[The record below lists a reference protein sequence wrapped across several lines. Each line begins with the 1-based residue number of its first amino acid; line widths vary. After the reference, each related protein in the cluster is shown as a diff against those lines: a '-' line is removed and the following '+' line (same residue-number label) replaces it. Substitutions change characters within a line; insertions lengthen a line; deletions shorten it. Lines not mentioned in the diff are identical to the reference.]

1 MQEHTFLTYVLIFL
15 FTLLSSALCLSKLI
29 PFLRERAKQPIYEEG
44 PRWHLKKA
52 GTPTMGGVGFVLPVS
67 LILLIF
73 SAVLYFTGEKYFSKS
88 LAITST
94 FALLNSAIGI
104 FDDLTKLKRKENAGL
119 SPSQKIFL
127 QSLLALGLL
136 LARKFILFESS
147 VIYFSFGAFDLGALY
162 YPLSFIAIL
171 GTINCANLT
180 DGIDGLASGVAFA
193 IGVALFYISAFT
205 NTEVAAVSAAL
216 IGASVG
222 FLIFNL
228 HPAKIFMGDTGSL
241 FFGAITVGCAF
252 SLGNPLIIAFVGIVY
267 LIEGFS
273 VILQVTFFKLTKKR
287 IFKMAPIH
295 HHFEK
300 CGWSEN
306 KIVLSA
312 IFLTLIVS
320 LFAFAIFV

>member
-1 MQEHTFLTYVLIFL
+1 
-15 FTLLSSALCLSKLI
+15 
-29 PFLRERAKQPIYEEG
+29 
-44 PRWHLKKA
+44 
-52 GTPTMGGVGFVLPVS
+52 
-67 LILLIF
+67 
-73 SAVLYFTGEKYFSKS
+73 
-88 LAITST
+88 
-94 FALLNSAIGI
+94 
-104 FDDLTKLKRKENAGL
+104 
-119 SPSQKIFL
+119 
-127 QSLLALGLL
+127 
-136 LARKFILFESS
+136 
-147 VIYFSFGAFDLGALY
+147 
-162 YPLSFIAIL
+162 
-171 GTINCANLT
+171 
-180 DGIDGLASGVAFA
+180 
-193 IGVALFYISAFT
+193 
-205 NTEVAAVSAAL
+205 VAAVSAAL